1 MHCIQFNS
9 IQGLKLSLQVI
20 MCTAQQKDSR
30 DIHSHDCSLK
40 KAISE
45 EWGKNQYY
53 FVRFYGK
60 WSNNYNSSVWLNP
73 VVNLHE
79 CRRYRLSQKF
89 EKILSQ
95 SRIKKYCLGKWQLF
109 IAGFSKF
116 QPQML
121 VTVLLVIGGDLNWC
135 NRSSSS
141 SLYFPTFISLPL
153 SWEFQLKKKWKMAL
167 CVPALCWHEGLFFS
181 VILKANYPWRKG
193 EK

>member
-9 IQGLKLSLQVI
+9 IQRLKLSLYVI
-20 MCTAQQKDSR
+20 MCTAQQKDCR

-73 VVNLHE
+73 VINLHE
-79 CRRYRLSQKF
+79 CQWYRLSQKS
-89 EKILSQ
+89 EKILSK
-95 SRIKKYCLGKWQLF
+95 SRIKKYCLGEWQLF

-141 SLYFPTFISLPL
+141 SFYFPTFISLPL
-153 SWEFQLKKKWKMAL
+153 SAENSNWKRNGKRLYMCPHCTDMKAY
-167 CVPALCWHEGLFFS
+167 FS
-181 VILKANYPWRKG
+181 L
-193 EK
+193 